1 MDDEECTMWQDAE
14 EFSETDVSPE
24 FAHVKVSRRRSM
36 QSDAELHADME
47 RTREAIQLFLNSQVR
62 EAEELCVDG
71 ADHRLYL
78 SAGMSLLNSVKCL
91 MTFEP
96 DDMQMAIKS
105 CKHTMRIARV
115 LRAKRRKLPKI
126 MPGKSQPPLRAT
138 LLEQHAELVYAES
151 LLCKSIV
158 GIVYAGDT
166 IGLIREAMSLRKAY
180 QYFRA
185 LLRAIEPAEDAKDAS
200 HGHSDAPP
208 VDEDLRSGV
217 YFGMGLSLIHI

>member
-1 MDDEECTMWQDAE
+1 MASRDAAADERDAPEEQQRSPGAHEQDAAEQDATDTPDDDDDEGDDDSDGDDDAAVHAQDFDMDDEECTMWQDAE

-24 FAHVKVSRRRSM
+24 FAHVKVSRRCSM
-36 QSDAELHADME
+36 QNDAELHADME

-96 DDMQMAIKS
+96 DDMQMAIKR

-126 MPGKSQPPLRAT
+126 C
-138 LLEQHAELVYAES
+138 LLYTS
-151 LLCKSIV
+151 PSPR
-158 GIVYAGDT
+158 D
-166 IGLIREAMSLRKAY
+166 
-180 QYFRA
+180 
-185 LLRAIEPAEDAKDAS
+185 
-200 HGHSDAPP
+200 
-208 VDEDLRSGV
+208 
-217 YFGMGLSLIHI
+217 